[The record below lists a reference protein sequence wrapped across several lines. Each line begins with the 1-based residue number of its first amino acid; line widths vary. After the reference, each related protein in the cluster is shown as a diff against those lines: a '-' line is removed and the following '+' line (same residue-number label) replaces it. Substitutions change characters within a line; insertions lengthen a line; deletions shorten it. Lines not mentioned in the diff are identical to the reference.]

1 MVISWLPIMLLDIRY
16 SVVLTI
22 VSKTNKITD
31 LMELEERSKQTK
43 NNKQITY

>member
-1 MVISWLPIMLLDIRY
+1 MVISWLPIMLLDIGY

-31 LMELEERSKQTK
+31 LMELEERSKQT
-43 NNKQITY
+43 NKQKTISR